1 MTTIQGKIALV
12 TGGGRGIGRAT
23 ALALARQ
30 GVDIAIAARNST
42 ELDEVA
48 AAVRAHG
55 RRVLA
60 VPVDLGDARAAR
72 GLVAT
77 VERELGPLAI
87 LINNAGMV
95 GPFGLSW
102 DLDPDD
108 WERALRLNLLAPFL
122 LARTALPGM
131 IAAGW
136 GRIVNVSSG
145 AAQRPFARTGAY
157 STSKAGLDMLTRQL
171 AVELAGT
178 NVAVT
183 AVYPGIVDT
192 AMPASIRAQPAEVV
206 GAATAEQFQRLQ
218 ADGAL
223 QSPDRPAQLIA
234 ALVAAD
240 DLSFTGRI
248 VTIGDEEGQRLLAGH
263 ATTSPGR

>member
-1 MTTIQGKIALV
+1 MTTIQGKTALV

-23 ALALARQ
+23 ALALAGQ

-60 VPVDLGDARAAR
+60 VPVDLADTRAAR

-77 VERELGPLAI
+77 VERELGPIAI

-102 DLDPDD
+102 DLDPDE
-108 WERALRLNLLAPFL
+108 WEQALRLNLLAPFL

-145 AAQRPFARTGAY
+145 AAQHPFARTGAY

-192 AMPASIRAQPAEVV
+192 AMPASIRAQPTEVV

-240 DLSFTGRI
+240 DLSFSGQI
-248 VTIGDEEGQRLLAGH
+248 VAIDDEVAQRLLARYT
-263 ATTSPGR
+263 APSPAR